1 MTKNYRQG
9 TVVVHPIALVI
20 FEVFDDVS
28 NQNKKKK
35 VQGMVEDQ
43 PLKILIIKGN
53 GKKGKTIKVAA
64 IALLAQNNRF
74 RLLLYIQIP
83 PM

>member
-1 MTKNYRQG
+1 M
-9 TVVVHPIALVI
+9 A
-20 FEVFDDVS
+20 
-28 NQNKKKK
+28 
-35 VQGMVEDQ
+35 
-43 PLKILIIKGN
+43 
-53 GKKGKTIKVAA
+53 KKGKTIKVAA